1 MKSIA
6 LFELHP
12 KLRTHSIFQGADPA
26 LVDRY
31 LSGNALRV
39 EEFPPDSIAYSSV
52 SEGVRVGSLLS
63 GGAQVHTG
71 LGEGRALLKTV
82 AVGELFGVANLY
94 AENEPFPT
102 QIVTTEKS
110 KILFIDGD
118 AFRNFI
124 ENDPSARRNY
134 LAFQSKKIVYLNRKI
149 LIFTAGSAEKRLSLF
164 LLEHETDNS
173 VNLPCSMTEL
183 SELLGI
189 GRASLYRAMDTLAA
203 NGWIEKQGKTVHL
216 LNRDEV
222 FRFVYST

>member
-1 MKSIA
+1 MKSIK

-12 KLRTHSIFQGADPA
+12 KLRSHSIFQGADSN

-31 LSGNALRV
+31 LNEKSLRV
-39 EEFPPDSIAYSSV
+39 EEFPPDCVAYSSV
-52 SEGVRVGSLLS
+52 SEGIRVGSLLS
-63 GGAQVHTG
+63 GGAEVHTG

-82 AVGELFGVANLY
+82 ALGELFGVANLY

-124 ENDPSARRNY
+124 ENDPTARRNY

-149 LIFTAGSAEKRLSLF
+149 LIFTAGSAEKRFALF
-164 LLEHETDNS
+164 LLEHEMDGS

-189 GRASLYRAMDTLAA
+189 GRASLYRAVDSFAA
-203 NGWIEKQGKTVHL
+203 NEWIEKQGKTIRL